1 MPPDPFF
8 IFHGNTG
15 DLVKVHY
22 ADKVYEDLGILLEKC
37 DEQPNKWMV
46 MIDGSIHRL
55 HQDRLEVIS
64 EKSS

>member
-1 MPPDPFF
+1 MPHEPFF
-8 IFHGNTG
+8 IFNGNTG

-22 ADKVYEDLGILLEKC
+22 ADKVYENLGILLEKC
-37 DEQPNKWMV
+37 VEQPNKWMV
-46 MIDGSIHRL
+46 VIGGSIHRL